1 MDDIQMVIPCLMGVE
16 GLVGDELRA
25 MEARAVEAQN
35 ARVVF
40 RGDEALLARA
50 NLWCRY

>member
-1 MDDIQMVIPCLMGVE
+1 MG
-16 GLVGDELRA
+16 
-25 MEARAVEAQN
+25 AREVEAQN

-50 NLWCRY
+50 NLWCRYGGACSGFTGNLSRTEL